1 LPSETADVLAARY
14 GPRLRYYATGTVMLG
29 MISAVLT
36 TTIVNVAIPDIM
48 GAFGIGQDRAQWL
61 STGNLAAMTIGMLSN
76 AWLVK
81 SFGERRTFVGGLMLF
96 TAALLVAGSAPNED
110 VLIGARICQGAVAGI
125 MQPLSMYV
133 LFRVFP
139 PDKRGMAMGFF
150 GLSVILGPALGPT
163 LGGILIDHFNWRY
176 IFFAAVPA
184 TLSGMLLGSIFM
196 PERED
201 TGKRADFDF
210 LGFCLLA
217 LAIGC
222 LLTGL
227 SNGQREGWD
236 SDFVLGLIGIAIACG
251 ASFILWELRAKHP
264 LVELRVLGNGQFTA
278 AATVAFIFGLGLFGT
293 TYLVPLF
300 VQLIQKYTPLAA
312 GLLLMPGGLILG
324 AFMPFAGYLSDR
336 APARTMIMAGL
347 ICFGLSSFVLG
358 WVDANTSFWMI
369 AWMVVLSRVGLALI
383 KPSLNLAALRP
394 LRQEQLTH
402 GAGMINFARQLG
414 GAFGVNALSITLDR
428 RTMLHSEAFTSTQS
442 ASNSA
447 TAELLHQI
455 QSLLAQAGTS
465 PDLLNAGALH
475 YLGRVLTA
483 QAYTAGFQD
492 SFLLCGVIFT
502 AALVPAWVMGMR
514 RRRAVQAARA

>member
-1 LPSETADVLAARY
+1 MSSETVEVLAARY
-14 GPRLRYYATGTVMLG
+14 GPRLRIYSTITVMMG
-29 MISAVLT
+29 VVSAVLT

-48 GAFGIGQDRAQWL
+48 GAFGMGQDRAQWL
-61 STGNLAAMTIGMLSN
+61 FTGALAAMTIGMLTN
-76 AWLVK
+76 AWIVR
-81 SFGERRTFVGGLMLF
+81 SFGERRTFVGGLAIF
-96 TAALLVAGSAPNED
+96 TTSLLVAGFAPNEN
-110 VLIGARICQGAVAGI
+110 VLIGARICQGAIAGI

-139 PDKRGMAMGFF
+139 PDKRGMAMGLF
-150 GLSVILGPALGPT
+150 GMSVILGPALGPT

-176 IFFAAVPA
+176 IFFAAVPV

-196 PERED
+196 PQRDE
-201 TGKRADFDF
+201 TTKRTDFDI
-210 LGFCLLA
+210 LGFVLLTA
-217 LAIGC
+217 TIGC

-227 SNGQREGWD
+227 SNGQRQGWD
-236 SDFVLGLIGIAIACG
+236 SDFVLTLLAIAIASG
-251 ASFILWELRAKHP
+251 LAFFVWELRVRQP
-264 LVELRVLGNGQFTA
+264 LVELRVLANGQFTA
-278 AATVAFIFGLGLFGT
+278 AATVALIFGLGLFGS

-300 VQLIQKYTPLAA
+300 VQLVQKYTPLAA

-324 AFMPFAGYLSDR
+324 AFMPFAGYMSDR

-347 ICFGLSSFVLG
+347 VCFGVSSFVLAR
-358 WVDANTSFWMI
+358 VDANMSFWTI

-394 LRQEQLTH
+394 LRPDQLTQ

-442 ASNSA
+442 GSNAA
-447 TAELLHQI
+447 TAELLQQI
-455 QSLLAQAGTS
+455 EALLLQAGTS
-465 PDLLNAGALH
+465 PDIQGASALH
-475 YLGRVLTA
+475 YLGRVLQA

-492 SFLLCGVIFT
+492 SFLACGVIFT
-502 AALVPAWVMGMR
+502 AALIPAWIMGMR
-514 RRRAVQAARA
+514 RRQIVASPA